1 MPTWDDVVE
10 IGLRFPEVEVGTSF
24 GTPAMKVGN
33 RGMICRM
40 RTSPDA
46 LVMRVID
53 VADAEALLKGQ
64 PDVYFSTPHYDGW
77 PYVLVRLDA
86 VDPVELAELIE
97 DAWRLRAPKRAI
109 KAFEAE
115 QQS

>member
-10 IGLRFPEVEVGTSF
+10 LGLRFPEVELGTSF
-24 GTPAMKVGN
+24 GTPAMRVRNK
-33 RGMICRM
+33 GMICRL
-40 RTSPDA
+40 RTDPEA

-64 PDVYFSTPHYDGW
+64 PDVFFVTPHYDGY
-77 PYVLVRLDA
+77 PYVLVRLDK

-97 DAWRLRAPKRAI
+97 DAWRFRAPKRVI
-109 KAFEAE
+109 KAYDAE
-115 QQS
+115 HG